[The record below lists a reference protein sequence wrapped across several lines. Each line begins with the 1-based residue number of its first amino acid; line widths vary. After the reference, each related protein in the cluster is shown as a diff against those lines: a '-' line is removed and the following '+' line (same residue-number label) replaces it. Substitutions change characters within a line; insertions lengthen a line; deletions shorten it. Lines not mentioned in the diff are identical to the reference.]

1 MSAFSRTRGAAS
13 MAELE
18 KLRAQFQSQT
28 ATAPPRSFTSRIG
41 VVLSGGGARGAYEAG
56 ALMAFQDAQI
66 PTHIITATS
75 IGSVNASSFAA
86 EADGLVGKAD
96 RLVEGWLELT
106 PATLGI
112 DWSRYVFIL
121 AGLVAASAGIG
132 NFVWEW
138 LRERGIYLHAHHPK
152 STWLALAAAG
162 MSILFFADK
171 LSYIGYV
178 VLNFLRG
185 RHWGPDR
192 RKAWVSFGANIL
204 VWGFAVLFLGFTHI
218 HLPVGGDHIV

>member
-1 MSAFSRTRGAAS
+1 MPLSINKPRSAAAI
-13 MAELE
+13 AELDA
-18 KLRAQFQSQT
+18 LRVEYRARI
-28 ATAPPRSFTSRIG
+28 ATCSRPQEFTSRIG

-66 PTHIITATS
+66 PTHILTATS
-75 IGSVNASSFAA
+75 IGSVNAASFAA

-138 LRERGIYLHAHHPK
+138 LKERGIYLHAHHPK
-152 STWLALAAAG
+152 STW
-162 MSILFFADK
+162 
-171 LSYIGYV
+171 
-178 VLNFLRG
+178 
-185 RHWGPDR
+185 
-192 RKAWVSFGANIL
+192 
-204 VWGFAVLFLGFTHI
+204 
-218 HLPVGGDHIV
+218 